1 MYRNI
6 GNIFVVRPPDTGG
19 LKASVHITSTYQET
33 TKQSPVST
41 VFTPMFEKTYFTYFS
56 DFKKHDFL
64 RFLDGASK
72 SHKNFLWLFDA
83 PSEKRKKSCFEI
95 LKMSKI
101 RFLEHWCEH
110 DILLKS
116 RQQKFSPTPS
126 KWVHI
131 LRSLTFVNCAMCI
144 HSFIHSFI

>member
-1 MYRNI
+1 MAHWD
-6 GNIFVVRPPDTGG
+6 IFVIVRPLYTGG

-72 SHKNFLWLFDA
+72 SHKTFYDFLM
-83 PSEKRKKSCFEI
+83 RH
-95 LKMSKI
+95 LKNVKN
-101 RFLEHWCEH
+101 HV
-110 DILLKS
+110 LKS
-116 RQQKFSPTPS
+116 
-126 KWVHI
+126 
-131 LRSLTFVNCAMCI
+131 
-144 HSFIHSFI
+144 